1 MVRALGLEKE
11 ATQKQRDQE
20 QGEQRDMV
28 AHSSIPAWRNPRTEE
43 PGGQQSMGRKALDTT
58 EAI

>member
-20 QGEQRDMV
+20 QGEQRV
-28 AHSSIPAWRNPRTEE
+28 I
-43 PGGQQSMGRKALDTT
+43 GGAEGVCES
-58 EAI
+58 